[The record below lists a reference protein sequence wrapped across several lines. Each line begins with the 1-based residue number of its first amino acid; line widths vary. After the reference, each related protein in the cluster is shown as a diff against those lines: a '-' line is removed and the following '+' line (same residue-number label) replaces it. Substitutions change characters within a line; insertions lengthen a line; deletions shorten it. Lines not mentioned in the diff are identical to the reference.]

1 MKKLITVILSLTLIL
16 ALAGCGAQSS
26 TSSSSSSKGD
36 DKKVIKVGAS
46 PQPHAEILEKVKP
59 ILKKQ
64 GYDLQIVQFTDYVTP
79 NKALDSGDID
89 ANFFQHIP
97 YLNEFNKKNNT
108 NLDYVAK
115 VHLEPMG
122 VYSNKIKSLKDLKNG
137 AEIAIPN
144 DPTNGARALKLLAHE
159 GIIKVKSGDFISKLD
174 ITENKKNLKFQELD
188 APQLPRTLTEVD
200 AAVINT
206 NYALQAKLN
215 PLKDA
220 IAIESKDSPYANVI
234 AVKKENKDKP
244 YIKALAKAVNDPSIK
259 KFIQEKYNG
268 SIVPAF

>member
-16 ALAGCGAQSS
+16 ALVGCGAQSS

-46 PQPHAEILEKVKP
+46 PQPHTEILEKVKP

-115 VHLEPMG
+115 VHLWG
-122 VYSNKIKSLKDLKNG
+122 FILIKS
-137 AEIAIPN
+137 
-144 DPTNGARALKLLAHE
+144 R
-159 GIIKVKSGDFISKLD
+159 V
-174 ITENKKNLKFQELD
+174 
-188 APQLPRTLTEVD
+188 
-200 AAVINT
+200 
-206 NYALQAKLN
+206 
-215 PLKDA
+215 
-220 IAIESKDSPYANVI
+220 
-234 AVKKENKDKP
+234 
-244 YIKALAKAVNDPSIK
+244 
-259 KFIQEKYNG
+259 
-268 SIVPAF
+268 